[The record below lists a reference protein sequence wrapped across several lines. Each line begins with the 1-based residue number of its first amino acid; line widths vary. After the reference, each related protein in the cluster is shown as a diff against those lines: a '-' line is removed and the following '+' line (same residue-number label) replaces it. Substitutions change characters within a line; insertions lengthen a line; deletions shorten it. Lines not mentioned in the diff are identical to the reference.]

1 MQDGAPFPAQSSV
14 LDESVLVHRVVSA
27 YDTGPVRTC
36 HFLCR
41 GDADI
46 YRVTGEGV
54 ASYLKVFRPPKKKS
68 HAEAEAC
75 LVARLAEAS
84 VPVVRPMK
92 RLDGAYASEV
102 RASEGLRPV
111 LLFDEAPPPLPAPER
126 VGTETME
133 RLGTVVGRMHD
144 VIDRDGAF
152 YDVPTV
158 DLDSFLA
165 DRAAHL
171 RRFADEAG
179 VRVMNEAAIR
189 IRPQLAEVPRTAP
202 EWGVC
207 HGDLVLSNVRTGPD
221 GVTLFDFGDVA
232 KTYRGFD
239 LSVVYWSLGHRFLDR
254 REELWGAFL
263 RGYEAIRRLPESLQ
277 EKLPAFLILR
287 ELRFLGGNAA
297 SLPLRLGTEP
307 FESDFISD
315 GFQRIRAILGDGNL
329 ARPRAV

>member
-14 LDESVLVHRVVSA
+14 LDEAVLLHRVVSA

-46 YRVTGEGV
+46 YRVTGERV
-54 ASYLKVFRPPKKKS
+54 ASYLKIFRPPKKRS
-68 HAEAEAC
+68 HAEAEAR
-75 LVARLAEAS
+75 LVARLAEAG
-84 VPVVRPMK
+84 VPVVRPIQ

-111 LLFDEAPPPLPAPER
+111 LLFDEAPPPLPEPER
-126 VGTETME
+126 VGTGTME

-144 VIDRDGAF
+144 VIDRDGTS
-152 YDVPTV
+152 YDVPTT
-158 DLDSFLA
+158 DLETFFENLSP
-165 DRAAHL
+165 HL
-171 RRFADEAG
+171 RRFTDEKG
-179 VRVMNEAAIR
+179 VRIMNEAADGIR
-189 IRPQLAEVPRTAP
+189 SRLAEIPRTAP

-207 HGDLVLSNVRTGPD
+207 HGDLVLSNVRTGPA
-221 GVTLFDFGDVA
+221 GVTLFDFGNVA

-254 REELWGAFL
+254 RDELWGAFL
-263 RGYEAIRRLPESLQ
+263 RGYEAIRRLPDSLE

-315 GFQRIRAILGDGNL
+315 GFQRIRAILRDGDP
-329 ARPRAV
+329 AQHTTA